1 MLISMMVIITDIYIV
16 MVVVNVFINAVKVY
30 HIIQR
35 KINSHAINI
44 IPVLNKIIIDNM
56 KMNKIVSAY
65 KIVVKTMLPL
75 RIKLIII
82 VQKRHHVIILQN
94 LIKTNTN
101 INIEYK
107 IIIQISV

>member
-1 MLISMMVIITDIYIV
+1 MVVIIIDIYIATV
-16 MVVVNVFINAVKVY
+16 AANVFINVIKVY

-35 KINSHAINI
+35 KTNLLAINI
-44 IPVLNKIIIDNM
+44 ILVLNKIIIDNM

-65 KIVVKTMLPL
+65 KTVVKIMLLL

-82 VQKRHHVIILQN
+82 VQKRQHVIVLQKV
-94 LIKTNTN
+94 IKTNTN

-107 IIIQISV
+107 TIIQISV